1 MASKLHSN
9 ITIESITQRTIVA
22 GAGIIGSNLGIPQ
35 VSSLA
40 SNLINMGEPADPLY
54 STTPF
59 SQLRNLPWITMNDFR
74 SRKGIK
80 NIGLSFDTR
89 LDGAAL
95 STRNFKP
102 RAALYAALSAQ
113 PGGAYSVFNRNGA
126 GKYGYGWGD
135 HGNPYALRRD
145 FTQESHVATRW
156 SDTDKTWKPV
166 ENLLSRATAF
176 RGDRVNVIDYQPAGK
191 LGAIYKWNNTNK
203 PIHADLNETLDFIK
217 FFFTGPKLA
226 PNTVENEMITDD
238 VIVFRATIG
247 SISDTFN
254 PQWNPVQL
262 MGRADP
268 NYHYA
273 GYSRDMSLD
282 FTVYATDR
290 DELKPIYR
298 KLNALAGY
306 TTPDYSGTNIGF
318 KGPWMRIT
326 VGDLYNQMPVIISSL
341 SYTLGDTDTPW
352 EINIEDDPSM
362 MQVPLMVKVSIT
374 FNVIGDWLPQKGGQ
388 FYSLSKRF
396 DEFGSLPGNDNWL
409 SDGIQERTNNQLRID
424 KFKREVAAALEKSQ
438 QYKSTHKPQ
447 LTTREMPGEIVLNK
461 N

>member
-1 MASKLHSN
+1 
-9 ITIESITQRTIVA
+9 
-22 GAGIIGSNLGIPQ
+22 
-35 VSSLA
+35 
-40 SNLINMGEPADPLY
+40 
-54 STTPF
+54 
-59 SQLRNLPWITMNDFR
+59 
-74 SRKGIK
+74 
-80 NIGLSFDTR
+80 
-89 LDGAAL
+89 
-95 STRNFKP
+95 
-102 RAALYAALSAQ
+102 
-113 PGGAYSVFNRNGA
+113 
-126 GKYGYGWGD
+126 
-135 HGNPYALRRD
+135 
-145 FTQESHVATRW
+145 
-156 SDTDKTWKPV
+156 
-166 ENLLSRATAF
+166 
-176 RGDRVNVIDYQPAGK
+176 
-191 LGAIYKWNNTNK
+191 
-203 PIHADLNETLDFIK
+203 
-217 FFFTGPKLA
+217 
-226 PNTVENEMITDD
+226 
-238 VIVFRATIG
+238 
-247 SISDTFN
+247 
-254 PQWNPVQL
+254 

-306 TTPDYSGTNIGF
+306 TAPDYSGTTIGF

-409 SDGIQERTNNQLRID
+409 SDTKQIADNEMRRGGEDADAEIRKD
-424 KFKREVAAALEKSQ
+424 KEAYKAYKKEQRKIVKDAFKTLDQILK
-438 QYKSTHKPQ
+438 
-447 LTTREMPGEIVLNK
+447 
-461 N
+461 